1 MHSGRREKAT
11 EKVSCFGD
19 FLSPVAKTPL
29 SMQGARVQSLVRELD
44 ATTVLSLLA
53 CCKDGRS
60 HVEDLA
66 QPNKTLKSLAERY
79 ILHSFP
85 LLIFNLL
92 TESVR

>member
-44 ATTVLSLLA
+44 PTCHSQDPSQLD
-53 CCKDGRS
+53 K
-60 HVEDLA
+60 
-66 QPNKTLKSLAERY
+66 LKFLKKVFGIKS
-79 ILHSFP
+79 ITF
-85 LLIFNLL
+85 
-92 TESVR
+92 